1 MVIDSPP
8 AAAMLER
15 QCLCWSSCGPAAFS
29 AVLFH
34 SRSDLQD
41 STAVFFAGQFI
52 TQAAQKTAE
61 K

>member
-34 SRSDLQD
+34 F
-41 STAVFFAGQFI
+41 AVFFAGQFI